1 MSNPQPYTIAN
12 DVHPHALTNDAQSH
26 ALTNDVQRQKIIN
39 VFFVGNAL
47 MGDDG
52 VALALYKFTCK
63 NYRCSP
69 GVFLHDVGCMSMDML
84 SYVQQSDVIIT
95 IDALDNTQA
104 QTGSVFRYSCD
115 EMARVQGTRT
125 SLHVMRLPDLFDAA
139 HLLGYSAEGI
149 CLGVQIASGAASRV
163 HVGLSKKV
171 EEALPLLWNTLAA
184 QLAQLNAPFIDAH
197 TGEAVCCDVP
207 VCIDPLRL

>member
-1 MSNPQPYTIAN
+1 MKNAQQRAITS
-12 DVHPHALTNDAQSH
+12 DAQQPAMASD
-26 ALTNDVQRQKIIN
+26 AQRPGIIN

-52 VALALYKFTCK
+52 VALALYKFTRK

-104 QTGSVFRYSCD
+104 HAGSVFQYTCD

-139 HLLGYSAEGI
+139 HLLGYTAKGI
-149 CLGVQIASGAASRV
+149 CLGVQIAPGAASRV

-184 QLAQLNAPFIDAH
+184 QLAQLNAPFIDAR
-197 TGEAVCCDVP
+197 TGESVYSNVP
-207 VCIDPLRL
+207 VRLDPLQL